1 MYLPSLGQPSTAH
14 QAPHPTGNQSACPP
28 SEGDPSK
35 ASLGALAYPSPPINF
50 NGGSLSRASLGGTC
64 LLHPPPIKFDG
75 GEPLKGLPGGH
86 PPPIKFERGGG
97 VSRATLGGTRP
108 PSPHQI

>member
-35 ASLGALAYPSPPINF
+35 ASLGALAYPSPPIKF
-50 NGGSLSRASLGGTC
+50 N
-64 LLHPPPIKFDG
+64 G
-75 GEPLKGLPGGH
+75 GEPLKGLPGRH
-86 PPPIKFERGGG
+86 LPAPPAPY
-97 VSRATLGGTRP
+97 
-108 PSPHQI
+108 QI